1 VFLVCRM
8 ENDWLPA
15 LTARWVANSLLNR
28 ACGLVISSF
37 FRTRSS
43 LIFLRSRSFD
53 LVLWYLAGVVASV
66 GVLGVDFSHRG
77 ICIVRNDACNRGDSD
92 RGDGV

>member
-1 VFLVCRM
+1 VFSVCRM

-15 LTARWVANSLLNR
+15 PTARWVANSLLNR
-28 ACGLVISSF
+28 GLVISSF

-43 LIFLRSRSFD
+43 LIFLHSRSLG

-66 GVLGVDFSHRG
+66 GVLGMDFSHRG
-77 ICIVRNDACNRGDSD
+77 VCIVRNDACNRGDSD
-92 RGDGV
+92 HGDGV